1 MAIIFVSSTAHAL
14 IMMVVILVN
23 VTMDMKVMVEQNV
36 IMSMNALE
44 GSVNVVNSQYA
55 LIKKVLMIAP
65 ASTVMK
71 TSQVELVKYVKTSTN
86 VPLGQT
92 IVQPLDQVLLVS
104 IRNQDTN
111 VDVEMVTKN
120 RPLGVLTS
128 MNVKPMQKVNVQQHC
143 VTIVLIKFSK
153 LFVVVLSVS

>member
-92 IVQPLDQVLLVS
+92 IVQP
-104 IRNQDTN
+104 
-111 VDVEMVTKN
+111 
-120 RPLGVLTS
+120 
-128 MNVKPMQKVNVQQHC
+128 
-143 VTIVLIKFSK
+143 
-153 LFVVVLSVS
+153 